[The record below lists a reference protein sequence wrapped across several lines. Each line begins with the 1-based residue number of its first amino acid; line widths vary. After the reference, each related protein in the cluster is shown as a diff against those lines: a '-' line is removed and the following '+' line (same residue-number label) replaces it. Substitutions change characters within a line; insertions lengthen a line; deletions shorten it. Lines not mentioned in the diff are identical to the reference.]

1 MGVSMIKTLTKYIVL
16 KNILG
21 NPKEKFLNKIIYFDV
36 LSYEEKIVKIRTKIL
51 KELNDILNKEK
62 KMKLLQEDS

>member
-1 MGVSMIKTLTKYIVL
+1 
-16 KNILG
+16 
-21 NPKEKFLNKIIYFDV
+21 

-62 KMKLLQEDS
+62 RMNLLQEDG